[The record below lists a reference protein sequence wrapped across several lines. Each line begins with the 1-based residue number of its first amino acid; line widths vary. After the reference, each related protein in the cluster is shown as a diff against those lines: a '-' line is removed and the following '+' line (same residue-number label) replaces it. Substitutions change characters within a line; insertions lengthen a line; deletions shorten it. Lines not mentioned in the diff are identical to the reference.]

1 MLDERAVTCPYCG
14 EAIDLLVDASVG
26 EQSYI
31 EDCSVCCQPMRV
43 TVVIDATGDVSDVL
57 ADREE

>member
-26 EQSYI
+26 DQSYI
-31 EDCSVCCQPMRV
+31 EDCSVCCRPMRV